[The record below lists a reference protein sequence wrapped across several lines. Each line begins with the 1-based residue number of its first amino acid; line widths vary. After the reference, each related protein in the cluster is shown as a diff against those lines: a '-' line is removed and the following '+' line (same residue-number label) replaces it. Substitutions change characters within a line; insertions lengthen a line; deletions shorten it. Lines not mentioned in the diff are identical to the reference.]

1 MTLEGRR
8 SAAGLT
14 RYLVAVDA
22 RTSAAVIRVGGV
34 HASVA
39 LLKSDDDETRRH
51 AQAALWN
58 VANIEMREEEDAR
71 KQKDESRKENVGV
84 PRAHAEALR
93 DAKAPGYVS
102 KVLAYGDELEKLA
115 LRDTSDAG

>member
-1 MTLEGRR
+1 
-8 SAAGLT
+8 
-14 RYLVAVDA
+14 
-22 RTSAAVIRVGGV
+22 
-34 HASVA
+34 
-39 LLKSDDDETRRH
+39 
-51 AQAALWN
+51 
-58 VANIEMREEEDAR
+58 
-71 KQKDESRKENVGV
+71 V